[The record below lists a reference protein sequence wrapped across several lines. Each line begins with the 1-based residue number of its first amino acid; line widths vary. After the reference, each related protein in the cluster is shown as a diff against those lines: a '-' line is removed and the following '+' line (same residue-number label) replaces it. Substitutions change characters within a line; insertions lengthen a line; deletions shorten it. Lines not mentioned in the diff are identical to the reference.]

1 MLLRP
6 QDFLNMRDEQRKL
19 IKAYLKDC
27 HVVLLLAG
35 IIIWCKRVRV
45 VLLTD
50 AYSSFFL
57 CNGLPWRFEASF
69 PSLCEVSEQW
79 FHSCQPSHGTK
90 YLLTNCHW
98 NSLFQVLTRLKQALF
113 FFCPSE
119 GVITPE
125 IFVCDNVSTKL
136 TNLPF
141 PCWRNIHRL
150 DCLCCNGINA
160 VKDSQMKPETP
171 NASDTSPHSWSKMQ
185 IETF

>member
-6 QDFLNMRDEQRKL
+6 QDFLNMHDDQRKL
-19 IKAYLKDC
+19 VKAYLKDC

-35 IIIWCKRVRV
+35 IMIWCKRVRV

-57 CNGLPWRFEASF
+57 CNGLPWRFEALF

-90 YLLTNCHW
+90 YLLTNRHW

-113 FFCPSE
+113 FFLPIWGCYY
-119 GVITPE
+119 TR
-125 IFVCDNVSTKL
+125 
-136 TNLPF
+136 NLCLWQRKHKVNKF
-141 PCWRNIHRL
+141 ALSMLEKHTQVRL
-150 DCLCCNGINA
+150 SLL
-160 VKDSQMKPETP
+160 
-171 NASDTSPHSWSKMQ
+171 
-185 IETF
+185 